1 MDHDATREQLELAA
15 VEPGGLDRL
24 MAGDTATAQAVA
36 AHLAGCPSCTDE
48 LVRLQRSAPLIR
60 SVVREMPPAD
70 LRART
75 LAAIRA
81 EGVLR
86 PLPAGVEAAP
96 GSARSIVAAL
106 PIAAPPAAAG
116 APRPIVR
123 RWQTTPV
130 LGWAVTI
137 AAAVVLSVVSTS
149 LIVGGRVDG
158 QLAGQ
163 AEQISALEEVTT
175 ATLSVTAQ
183 PDARHVALAGAS
195 GPSPNGSLAFS
206 PSIGQLVVVATGLTP
221 PPAGLEYRCWVEVGG
236 TRQRVGKM
244 FFSQDLAYWVGPA
257 PAISGL
263 SSGATFGVSLV
274 DRAGSARRYR
284 PGPARRALRTQSR
297 PGRRRRPA
305 RRSRRRVAAP
315 RDRRDGA
322 GGAARRLRG

>member
-1 MDHDATREQLELAA
+1 MDHDAAREELELAA
-15 VEPGGLDRL
+15 LEPDGLDRL
-24 MAGDTATAQAVA
+24 MAGDTAMAQAVA
-36 AHLAGCPSCTDE
+36 AHLAGCPSCTEE

-86 PLPAGVEAAP
+86 PLPAGVEAASGTGP
-96 GSARSIVAAL
+96 SIVAAL
-106 PIAAPPAAAG
+106 PVEATPAASS
-116 APRPIVR
+116 APRTGAR
-123 RWQTTPV
+123 RWRTTPV
-130 LGWAVTI
+130 LGWAATI

-195 GPSPNGSLAFS
+195 GTTPSGSLAFS
-206 PSIGQLVVVATGLTP
+206 PSIAQLVVVTTGLTP
-221 PPAGLEYRCWVEVGG
+221 PPAGMEYRCWVEVAGS
-236 TRQRVGKM
+236 RHAVGKM
-244 FFSQDLAYWVGPA
+244 FFSQDLAYWVGWT
-257 PAISGL
+257 PAISGV
-263 SSGATFGVSLV
+263 SGPATFGVSLV
-274 DRAGSARRYR
+274 DAAGSS
-284 PGPARRALRTQSR
+284 TDT
-297 PGRRRRPA
+297 
-305 RRSRRRVAAP
+305 AP
-315 RDRRDGA
+315 VLHGE
-322 GGAARRLRG
+322 L